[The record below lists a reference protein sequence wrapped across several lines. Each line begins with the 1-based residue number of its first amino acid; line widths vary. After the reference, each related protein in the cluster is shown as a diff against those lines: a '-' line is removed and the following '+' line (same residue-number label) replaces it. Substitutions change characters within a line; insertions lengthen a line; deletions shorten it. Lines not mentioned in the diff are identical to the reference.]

1 VNRLASETSPYLLQ
15 HAGNPVD
22 WYPWGE
28 EALARAR
35 ELDLPILLSIGY
47 SACHWCHV
55 MEHESFE
62 DPATAD
68 VMNRHFVSIKVD
80 REERPDLDAIYMQA
94 VLALTGQ
101 GGWPMTVFLTP
112 AGEPFYGGTYYPP
125 EPRGGMPSFRT
136 VLAGISEA
144 YRERR
149 GDVQGQA
156 GQLAEALQQR
166 PLPATGD
173 DAPSAGALT
182 DALLTLRGQFDE
194 TRGGFGGA
202 PKFPP
207 SCALWFLLRM
217 HRELGSGEALRMA
230 EITLDRMAAGGIHDQ
245 LAGGFH
251 RYAVDAIWLVPHFE
265 KMLYDN
271 ALLARAYLQAFEETG
286 AERHAEVAAST
297 LDYLVR
303 ELRLPHGGY
312 ASATDADTDGVEGS
326 TFVWTPR
333 DVRALLGD
341 DAALVEALY
350 DITEEGNFEG
360 ATVLSRVLGL
370 EEASERS
377 GVPAERLPELRARM
391 LEARGHRPQPGLDD
405 KALAS
410 WNGMALAA
418 LAEGA
423 RVLERPDLLEAA
435 VACAE
440 FLLGPLS
447 RPDGSL
453 WRTHRDG
460 RSSIPGFL
468 DDHAQVAE
476 GLWQLHRAT
485 LDPRWLSEARR
496 LALLADT
503 RYADP
508 DGPGWCD
515 TAADGETL
523 VARPR
528 TLDDAPTPSGASTLA
543 GVLVRVARLGGD
555 VELEARPRAVVATAG
570 TLLTRAPQAFGNL
583 LCVASAL
590 LADTVT
596 VAIAGDA
603 DDPAARALGRTA
615 VAASSSETIVW
626 IDPSQQPS
634 ADGPAAY
641 VCRGR
646 TCLPP
651 AVGEDA
657 LRAALTRS

>member
-1 VNRLASETSPYLLQ
+1 MNRLAHETSPYLLQ
-15 HAGNPVD
+15 HAANPVD

-55 MEHESFE
+55 MERESFE
-62 DPATAD
+62 DAGTAAL
-68 VMNRHFVSIKVD
+68 MNRLYVPIKVD

-101 GGWPMTVFLTP
+101 GGWPMTMFLTP
-112 AGEPFYGGTYYPP
+112 EGEPFYGGTYFPP
-125 EPRGGMPSFRT
+125 EPRGGMPSFSR
-136 VLAGISEA
+136 VLTQVAEA

-156 GQLAEALQQR
+156 AQLTEALRQR
-166 PLPATGD
+166 P
-173 DAPSAGALT
+173 APRGSGRELAGGFLT
-182 DALLTLRGQFDE
+182 DALLALRGQFDE
-194 TRGGFGGA
+194 RRGGFGGA

-217 HRELGSGEALRMA
+217 RRATGSAEALAMA
-230 EITLDRMAAGGIHDQ
+230 ETTLDRMAAGGIHDQ
-245 LAGGFH
+245 LGGGFH
-251 RYAVDAIWLVPHFE
+251 RYAIDAIWLVPHFE
-265 KMLYDN
+265 QMLYDN
-271 ALLARAYLQAFEETG
+271 ALLARAYLDAFETTG
-286 AERHAEVAAST
+286 AARHAEVAAAT

-326 TFVWTPR
+326 TFVWTPAQ
-333 DVRALLGD
+333 VRELLGE
-341 DAALVEALY
+341 DAALIEALY
-350 DITEEGNFEG
+350 DITEQGNFDG
-360 ATVLSRVLGL
+360 ATVLSRVL
-370 EEASERS
+370 EVAEASERS
-377 GVPAERLPELRARM
+377 GIPAERLPELLRRM
-391 LEARGHRPQPGLDD
+391 LEARALRPQPGLDD
-405 KALAS
+405 KALAA

-423 RVLERPDLLEAA
+423 RVLDRADLLSAA
-435 VACAE
+435 IDCAG

-447 RPDGSL
+447 RPDGTL

-485 LDPRWLSEARR
+485 LDPRWLFEARR
-496 LALLADT
+496 LALVADE
-503 RYADP
+503 RFADP

-515 TAADGETL
+515 TATDGEEL

-543 GVLVRVARLGGD
+543 LLLVRIARLDDDHALEQRVRAFVSAAGD
-555 VELEARPRAVVATAG
+555 LPA
-570 TLLTRAPQAFGNL
+570 RAPQAFGNV
-583 LCVASAL
+583 LCVASSL
-590 LADTVT
+590 LAGAET
-596 VAIAGDA
+596 VAIAGLG
-603 DDPAARALGRTA
+603 DDEAARALGRAA
-615 VAASSSETIVW
+615 VDAAGPETVVW
-626 IDPSQQPS
+626 LDPARP
-634 ADGPAAY
+634 APDGPAAY
-641 VCRGR
+641 VCHGT

-651 AVGEDA
+651 VTDSASLRNLLTDA
-657 LRAALTRS
+657 

>member
-1 VNRLASETSPYLLQ
+1 VNRLSLETSPYLLQ

-35 ELDLPILLSIGY
+35 ELDRPILLSIGY

-55 MEHESFE
+55 MERESFE
-62 DPATAD
+62 NDATAEL
-68 VMNRHFVSIKVD
+68 MNRLFVPIKVD
-80 REERPDLDAIYMQA
+80 REERPDLDAVYMQA
-94 VLALTGQ
+94 VLALTGH

-112 AGEPFYGGTYYPP
+112 EGEPFYGGTYFPP
-125 EPRGGMPSFRT
+125 EARGGMPSFSR
-136 VLAGISEA
+136 VLEGVAEA

-156 GQLAEALQQR
+156 AQLAGALRQR
-166 PLPATGD
+166 PSTTGKD
-173 DAPSAGALT
+173 LADGLLT
-182 DALLTLRGQFDE
+182 DALLSLRGQLDE
-194 TRGGFGGA
+194 RRGGFGGA

-207 SCALWFLLRM
+207 SCTLWFLLRM
-217 HRELGSGEALRMA
+217 HRQIGSAEALRMA
-230 EITLDRMAAGGIHDQ
+230 ELTLDRMAAGGIHDQ

-271 ALLARAYLQAFEETG
+271 ALLARGYLQAYEATG
-286 AERHAEVAAST
+286 APRHAEVAAST

-326 TFVWTPR
+326 TFVWTPGEVR
-333 DVRALLGD
+333 DLLGD

-350 DITEEGNFEG
+350 DITPAGNFEG
-360 ATVLSRVLGL
+360 ETVLSRVLEP
-370 EEASERS
+370 EEASTRS
-377 GVPAERLPELRARM
+377 GVPAEKLPELRRRM
-391 LEARGHRPQPGLDD
+391 LEARARRPQPALDD

-410 WNGMALAA
+410 WNGMTLAA

-423 RVLERPDLLEAA
+423 RVLDRPDLLEAA
-435 VACAE
+435 EQCAV

-453 WRTHRDG
+453 WRSHRAG
-460 RSSIPGFL
+460 RSSVPGFL

-485 LDPRWLSEARR
+485 LDPRWLAEAKR
-496 LALLADT
+496 LALLADE
-503 RYADP
+503 RFSDP
-508 DGPGWCD
+508 DGPGWYD
-515 TAADGETL
+515 TSADGEEL

-543 GVLVRVARLGGD
+543 LLLLRLARLDGD
-555 VELEARPRAVVATAG
+555 DALEARVRAAVADAG
-570 TLLTRAPQAFGNL
+570 DLPARAPQAFGNL

-590 LADTVT
+590 LAGSET
-596 VAIAGDA
+596 VAIAGRA
-603 DDPAARALGRTA
+603 DDPAARALGRVA
-615 VAASSSETIVW
+615 VAATGPEAVVW
-626 IDPSQQPS
+626 LDPEHVAVS
-634 ADGPAAY
+634 DGPPAAY
-641 VCRGR
+641 VCRGS

-651 AVGEDA
+651 VAGEDA
-657 LRAALTRS
+657 LRALLTDT

>member
-35 ELDLPILLSIGY
+35 ELDVPILLSIGY

-62 DPATAD
+62 DAATAEL
-68 VMNRHFVSIKVD
+68 MNERFVSIKVD

-94 VLALTGQ
+94 VLALTGH

-112 AGEPFYGGTYYPP
+112 TGEPFYGGTYYPP
-125 EPRGGMPSFRT
+125 EPRGGMPSFRN
-136 VLAGISEA
+136 VLEGISEA

-156 GQLAEALQQR
+156 SQLAEALRQR
-166 PLPATGD
+166 PRPATDGEG
-173 DAPSAGALT
+173 PGPGALT

-194 TRGGFGGA
+194 KRGGFGGA

-217 HRELGSGEALRMA
+217 HRELGSDEARRMA

-271 ALLARAYLQAFEETG
+271 ALLARAYLQAFEEIG
-286 AERHAEVAAST
+286 AERHGEVASST

-341 DAALVEALY
+341 DSALVEALY
-350 DITEEGNFEG
+350 DITDEGNFEG
-360 ATVLSRVLGL
+360 ATVLSRVIGL

-391 LEARGHRPQPGLDD
+391 LEARGQRPQPGLDD

-423 RVLERPDLLEAA
+423 RVLERPDLLDAA

-447 RPDGSL
+447 RPDGTL

-503 RYADP
+503 RFADS
-508 DGPGWCD
+508 DAPGWCD
-515 TAADGETL
+515 TAADGEQL

-543 GVLVRVARLGGD
+543 GLLVRIARLQGD
-555 VELEARPRAVVATAG
+555 DELERRARAVVASAG

-596 VAIAGDA
+596 VAIAGDP
-603 DDPAARALGRTA
+603 DDPATRALGRAA
-615 VAASSSETIVW
+615 VATSSPETIVW
-626 IDPSQQPS
+626 IDPSQHPP
-634 ADGPAAY
+634 ADAPAAY

-651 AVGEDA
+651 VVGEDA
-657 LRAALTRS
+657 LIAVLTRS

>member
-1 VNRLASETSPYLLQ
+1 
-15 HAGNPVD
+15 
-22 WYPWGE
+22 
-28 EALARAR
+28 
-35 ELDLPILLSIGY
+35 
-47 SACHWCHV
+47 
-55 MEHESFE
+55 
-62 DPATAD
+62 
-68 VMNRHFVSIKVD
+68 
-80 REERPDLDAIYMQA
+80 
-94 VLALTGQ
+94 
-101 GGWPMTVFLTP
+101 
-112 AGEPFYGGTYYPP
+112 
-125 EPRGGMPSFRT
+125 
-136 VLAGISEA
+136 
-144 YRERR
+144 
-149 GDVQGQA
+149 
-156 GQLAEALQQR
+156 
-166 PLPATGD
+166 
-173 DAPSAGALT
+173 
-182 DALLTLRGQFDE
+182 
-194 TRGGFGGA
+194 
-202 PKFPP
+202 
-207 SCALWFLLRM
+207 
-217 HRELGSGEALRMA
+217 
-230 EITLDRMAAGGIHDQ
+230 
-245 LAGGFH
+245 
-251 RYAVDAIWLVPHFE
+251 
-265 KMLYDN
+265 
-271 ALLARAYLQAFEETG
+271 
-286 AERHAEVAAST
+286 VAAST

-496 LALLADT
+496 LALLADA

-515 TAADGETL
+515 TAAEGETL

-543 GVLVRVARLGGD
+543 GLLVRVARLDGD
-555 VELEARPRAVVATAG
+555 VELEARPRAVVASAG

-603 DDPAARALGRTA
+603 DDPAARALGRAA

>member
-35 ELDLPILLSIGY
+35 ELDVPILLSIGY

-62 DPATAD
+62 DAATAEL
-68 VMNRHFVSIKVD
+68 MNERFVSIKVD

-94 VLALTGQ
+94 VLALTGH

-112 AGEPFYGGTYYPP
+112 TGEPFYGGTYYPP
-125 EPRGGMPSFRT
+125 EPRGGMPSFRN
-136 VLAGISEA
+136 VLEGISEA

-156 GQLAEALQQR
+156 SQLAEALRQR
-166 PLPATGD
+166 PRPATDGEG
-173 DAPSAGALT
+173 PGPGALT

-194 TRGGFGGA
+194 KRGGFGGA

-217 HRELGSGEALRMA
+217 HRELGSDEARRMA

-271 ALLARAYLQAFEETG
+271 ALLARAYLQAFEEIG
-286 AERHAEVAAST
+286 AERHGEVASST

-341 DAALVEALY
+341 DSALVEALY
-350 DITEEGNFEG
+350 DITDEGNFEG
-360 ATVLSRVLGL
+360 ATVLSRVIGL

-391 LEARGHRPQPGLDD
+391 LEARGQRPQPGLDD

-423 RVLERPDLLEAA
+423 RVLERPDLLDAA

-447 RPDGSL
+447 RPDGTL

-503 RYADP
+503 RFADS
-508 DGPGWCD
+508 DAPGWCD
-515 TAADGETL
+515 TAADGEQL

-543 GVLVRVARLGGD
+543 GLLVRIARLQGD
-555 VELEARPRAVVATAG
+555 DELERRARAVVASAG

-596 VAIAGDA
+596 VAIAGDP
-603 DDPAARALGRTA
+603 DDPAARALGRAA
-615 VAASSSETIVW
+615 VATSSPETIVW
-626 IDPSQQPS
+626 IDPSQHPP
-634 ADGPAAY
+634 ADAPAAY

-651 AVGEDA
+651 VVGEDA
-657 LRAALTRS
+657 LIAVLTRS

>member
-35 ELDLPILLSIGY
+35 ELDVPILLSIGY

-62 DPATAD
+62 DAATAEL
-68 VMNRHFVSIKVD
+68 MNERFVSIKVD

-94 VLALTGQ
+94 VLALTGH

-112 AGEPFYGGTYYPP
+112 TGEPFYGGTYYPP
-125 EPRGGMPSFRT
+125 EPRGGMPSFRN
-136 VLAGISEA
+136 VLEGISEA

-156 GQLAEALQQR
+156 SQLAEALRQR
-166 PLPATGD
+166 PRPATDGEG
-173 DAPSAGALT
+173 PGPGALT

-194 TRGGFGGA
+194 KRGGFGGA

-217 HRELGSGEALRMA
+217 HRELGSDEARRMA

-286 AERHAEVAAST
+286 AERHGEVAAST

-341 DAALVEALY
+341 DSALVEALY
-350 DITEEGNFEG
+350 DITDEGNFEG
-360 ATVLSRVLGL
+360 ATVLSRVIGL

-391 LEARGHRPQPGLDD
+391 LEARGQRPQPGLDD

-423 RVLERPDLLEAA
+423 RVLERPDLLDAA

-447 RPDGSL
+447 RPDGTL

-503 RYADP
+503 RFADS
-508 DGPGWCD
+508 DAPGWCD
-515 TAADGETL
+515 TAADGEQL

-543 GVLVRVARLGGD
+543 GLLVRIARLQGD
-555 VELEARPRAVVATAG
+555 DELERRARAVVASAG

-596 VAIAGDA
+596 VAIAGDP
-603 DDPAARALGRTA
+603 DDPAARALGRAA
-615 VAASSSETIVW
+615 VATSSPETIVW
-626 IDPSQQPS
+626 IDPSQHPP
-634 ADGPAAY
+634 ADAPAAY

-651 AVGEDA
+651 VVGEDA
-657 LRAALTRS
+657 LIAVLTRS

>member
-15 HAGNPVD
+15 HAANPVE

-28 EALARAR
+28 EALSRAR

-62 DPATAD
+62 DPATAEL
-68 VMNRHFVSIKVD
+68 MNRHFVPIKVD

-94 VLALTGQ
+94 VLALTGH

-125 EPRGGMPSFRT
+125 EPRGGMPSFRN
-136 VLAGISEA
+136 VLEGISEA

-156 GQLAEALQQR
+156 AQLAEALQQR
-166 PLPATGD
+166 PRPAAAD
-173 DAPSAGALT
+173 DAPSAGTLT

-194 TRGGFGGA
+194 RRGGFGGA

-217 HRELGSGEALRMA
+217 YGELDSEEALRMA
-230 EITLDRMAAGGIHDQ
+230 EVTLDRMAAGGIHDQ

-271 ALLARAYLQAFEETG
+271 ALLARAYLQAYEATG
-286 AERHAEVAAST
+286 AERHAEVGAST

-303 ELRLPHGGY
+303 ELRLPHGGF

-326 TFVWTPR
+326 TFVWTQR

-350 DITEEGNFEG
+350 GITEEGNFEG

-370 EEASERS
+370 GEASERS
-377 GVPAERLPELRARM
+377 GVPAERLPELQARM
-391 LEARGHRPQPGLDD
+391 LEARLLRPQPGLDD

-423 RVLERPDLLEAA
+423 RVLDRPDLLAA
-435 VACAE
+435 AEQCAA

-447 RPDGSL
+447 RPDGTL

-485 LDPRWLSEARR
+485 LDPRWLAAARR
-496 LALLADT
+496 LALLADARFT
-503 RYADP
+503 DP

-515 TAADGETL
+515 TAADGEQL

-543 GVLVRVARLGGD
+543 RLLVRIARLDGND
-555 VELEARPRAVVATAG
+555 ELEARAPSPRERRRPSATSSAWRARCSATA
-570 TLLTRAPQAFGNL
+570 
-583 LCVASAL
+583 
-590 LADTVT
+590 
-596 VAIAGDA
+596 
-603 DDPAARALGRTA
+603 
-615 VAASSSETIVW
+615 
-626 IDPSQQPS
+626 
-634 ADGPAAY
+634 
-641 VCRGR
+641 
-646 TCLPP
+646 
-651 AVGEDA
+651 
-657 LRAALTRS
+657 